1 VVYSRDVEIQEG
13 VFHSD
18 NSTKLEQLELLAE
31 LSQESESDSEETKDL
46 KGLEILIK
54 DKPTT
59 TTSSRPSI
67 IVEIPKKT
75 ADYYREFKE
84 VNLALLLKDENC
96 SFETLLTTLS
106 NEPKT
111 YKQAIQS
118 PLKKEWLKA
127 IDREVTKLEDQA
139 Y

>member
-1 VVYSRDVEIQEG
+1 MVYSRDVEIQEG
-13 VFHSD
+13 VFHS
-18 NSTKLEQLELLAE
+18 NNNTKLEQLKLLAK
-31 LSQESESDSEETKDL
+31 LSQESKSDSKETKDL
-46 KGLEILIK
+46 KGLKILLK
-54 DKPTT
+54 DKPTI
-59 TTSSRPSI
+59 TSSRPSI
-67 IVEIPKKT
+67 IVKIPKKT
-75 ADYYREFKE
+75 IDYYREFKE